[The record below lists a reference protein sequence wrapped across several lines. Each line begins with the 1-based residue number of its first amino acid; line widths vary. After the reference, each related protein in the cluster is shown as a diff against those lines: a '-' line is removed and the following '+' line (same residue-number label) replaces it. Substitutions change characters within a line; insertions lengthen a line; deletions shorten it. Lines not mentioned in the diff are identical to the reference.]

1 MARNLG
7 HPPAYSQLGT
17 EAFNPTDT
25 EKLKFCQ
32 QTHDL

>member
-1 MARNLG
+1 MAKDLG
-7 HPPAYSQLGT
+7 HSPAYSQLGT
-17 EAFNPTDT
+17 EAVNPTDT